1 MYLLSLRKRLE
12 KQTKIIEGQGEKQVK
27 GIEEPENN
35 QLSLMRLLKKIC
47 KSLPPPQSLPL
58 DKQKEIFY
66 RLVTGRMQTIEKLHN
81 SINFNNLTYHY
92 MGPIASV
99 SFDYFIDETTLFNM
113 TKSKRVKLADVE
125 KI

>member
-12 KQTKIIEGQGEKQVK
+12 KQTKIIEGQREKQVK

-35 QLSLMRLLKKIC
+35 QLSLMRLLKKIS
-47 KSLPPPQSLPL
+47 KSLPPPQRLPL

-66 RLVTGRMQTIEKLHN
+66 RLVTERMETIEKLHN
-81 SINFNNLTYHY
+81 SINFNNLTYPY
-92 MGPIASV
+92 MGPIANV
-99 SFDYFIDETTLFNM
+99 SFDDFIDETTLFDM

>member
-1 MYLLSLRKRLE
+1 MFSLRKRLE
-12 KQTKIIEGQGEKQVK
+12 KQTKIIEDQGEKQVE

-35 QLSLMRLLKKIC
+35 QLSLMRLLKKIN
-47 KSLPPPQSLPL
+47 KILPLPQSLPL

-66 RLVTGRMQTIEKLHN
+66 RLVTERMEAIEKLHN

-92 MGPIASV
+92 MGSIANL
-99 SFDYFIDETTLFNM
+99 SFDDFIDETTLFDK

>member
-1 MYLLSLRKRLE
+1 MFSLRKRLE
-12 KQTKIIEGQGEKQVK
+12 KQTKIIEDQGEKQVE

-35 QLSLMRLLKKIC
+35 QLSLMRLLKKIN
-47 KSLPPPQSLPL
+47 KSLPLPQSLPL

-66 RLVTGRMQTIEKLHN
+66 RLVTERMEAIEKLHN

-92 MGPIASV
+92 MGPIANL
-99 SFDYFIDETTLFNM
+99 SFDDFIDETTLFDK

>member
-12 KQTKIIEGQGEKQVK
+12 KQTKIIEGQREKQVK

-35 QLSLMRLLKKIC
+35 QLSLMRLLKKIS

-66 RLVTGRMQTIEKLHN
+66 RLITERMETIGKLHN
-81 SINFNNLTYHY
+81 SINFNNVTYHY
-92 MGPIASV
+92 MGPIANV
-99 SFDYFIDETTLFNM
+99 SFDDFIDETTLFDM

>member
-1 MYLLSLRKRLE
+1 MFSLRKRLE
-12 KQTKIIEGQGEKQVK
+12 KQTKIIEDQGEKQVE

-35 QLSLMRLLKKIC
+35 QLSLMRLLKKIN
-47 KSLPPPQSLPL
+47 KSLPLPQSLPL

-66 RLVTGRMQTIEKLHN
+66 RLVTERMEAIEKLHN
-81 SINFNNLTYHY
+81 SISFNNLTYHY
-92 MGPIASV
+92 MGPIANL
-99 SFDYFIDETTLFNM
+99 SFDDFIDETTLFDK